1 MFREVTLNLM
11 FAAELFEPR
20 RFRITE
26 TEAPPNP
33 GPGEIQAAVH
43 LVGVCGSDLHYFSEG
58 GIGESRC
65 AYPMVLGHEPVG
77 SVMRV
82 GSGVS
87 GWSRGDLAALEP
99 AVYCYHCEF
108 CMTGHHNVCAK
119 IAFHGSSTLP
129 GFFREV
135 VNLPAANVLPLPKG
149 MSDRAAL
156 LHEPLAVALH
166 SLVVGKPVVGETA
179 LVFGGGP
186 IGLLTVAL
194 LKLAGVHRLWV
205 VEPVG
210 HRRELARTVG
220 ADDAIDPAQADPVRE
235 TLRETCGRGVDVTF
249 DCAAK
254 GDTVNQSIHATRS
267 AGRVVMT
274 GIPSATKLA
283 VDFHALRRREIA
295 LLSSHRSN
303 GDGHAALRLLA
314 EQPERFAPIV
324 THVRSLGAVQ
334 HAFELLERYEDG
346 VGKLALAIAPA

>member
-1 MFREVTLNLM
+1 MFRKVTLNLM
-11 FAAELFEPR
+11 FAAELFEPHR
-20 RFRITE
+20 LRVAE
-26 TEAPPNP
+26 VAAPPNP
-33 GPGEIQAAVH
+33 GPGEIQCAVH
-43 LVGVCGSDLHYFSEG
+43 YVGVCGSDLHYFSEG

-65 AYPMVLGHEPVG
+65 AYPMILGHEPVG
-77 SVMRV
+77 SVLRA
-82 GSGVS
+82 GPGVS
-87 GWSRGDLAALEP
+87 GWAKGDMAALEP

-108 CMTGHHNVCAK
+108 CMTGHHNVCAN

-135 VNLPAANVLPLPKG
+135 VNLPAANVLPLPAG

-156 LHEPLAVALH
+156 LHEPLAVVLH
-166 SLVVGKPVVGETA
+166 SVALGKPAIGETA
-179 LVFGGGP
+179 LVFGAGP

-194 LKLAGVHRLWV
+194 LKLSGVRRIWV

-210 HRRELARTVG
+210 HRRELARDLG

-235 TLRETCGRGVDVTF
+235 TLRETAGRGVDLTI
-249 DCAAK
+249 DCAAR
-254 GDTVNQSIHATRS
+254 GDTVNQSIRATRN

-274 GIPSATKLA
+274 GIPSTTKLA

-303 GDGHAALRLLA
+303 GDGETALRLLA
-314 EQPERFAPIV
+314 QQPERFAPIV

-334 HAFELLERYEDG
+334 HAF
-346 VGKLALAIAPA
+346 